1 MDNLIKNKKIVKEV
15 IEEIASMIPLRKGV
29 ESQVILDEERGHYL
43 LHEVGWQNDNWQY
56 ASIVHVDVK
65 PDGKVWL
72 QHDGTDLKI
81 ALMLV
86 ERGIPK
92 SSIVLGFH
100 APSER
105 EMIEDFAVA

>member
-1 MDNLIKNKKIVKEV
+1 MDKLTNYKKIVKEI
-15 IEEIASMIPLRKGV
+15 IEEIAAMIPVRKGV

-43 LHEVGWQNDNWQY
+43 LYEVGWQNDNWQY

-81 ALMLV
+81 ALLFV
-86 ERGIPK
+86 QKGIPK
-92 SSIVLGFH
+92 SNIVLGFH